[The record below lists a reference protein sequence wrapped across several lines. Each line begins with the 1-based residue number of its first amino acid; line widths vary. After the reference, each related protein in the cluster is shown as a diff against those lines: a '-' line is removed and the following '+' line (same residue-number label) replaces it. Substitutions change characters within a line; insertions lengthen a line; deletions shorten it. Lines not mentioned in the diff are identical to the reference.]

1 MRGPPKD
8 LFASPERQA
17 VLQRAIDVF
26 GNEMKARR
34 WFLKQ
39 VPALGHHTPYSF
51 LDKPET
57 KQEILDVLTRI
68 EDGALY

>member
-1 MRGPPKD
+1 MPGPTKN
-8 LFASPERQA
+8 LFASPERKA
-17 VLQRAIDVF
+17 VLERAMEVF
-26 GNEMKARR
+26 GNEMKARG

-57 KQEILDVLTRI
+57 RQEILDVLTRV
-68 EDGALY
+68 EEGALY